1 MRVVLDINI
10 LLISLPVRS
19 PYRPLFDALKE
30 GKYEVAVSTDILLE
44 YHEKLSE
51 KTSPTVA
58 DNVIKL
64 LLSLDNVFLQPIFFS
79 WGLMQNDPDDNK
91 YVDCALVANSDH
103 LVSEDRHFIILRDI
117 AFPALSVIRVDEF
130 LSLLQV

>member
-1 MRVVLDINI
+1 MRVVLDINV

-30 GKYEVAVSTDILLE
+30 GKYEIAVSTDILLE

-64 LLSLDNVFLQPIFFS
+64 LLSLDNVFLQPIFSS
-79 WGLMQNDPDDNK
+79 WGLMQSDPDDNK